1 AIEPT
6 SSALNE
12 RQRRTSR
19 AAADIED
26 VAGFPYSNEFSN
38 LSLLDCSAPTLL
50 PNIFAKDFTPQLSSD
65 VAPEGSVLDGVK
77 VGALFV
83 VIGHCTLLQT
93 TASRVGG
100 KPQRGTPKSVGD
112 AVGHLQRTQRVRLYS
127 CTIEVSIGG
136 YPVCY
141 TSSQRAISALYLR

>member
-1 AIEPT
+1 VGNASSLAINAIEPT

-26 VAGFPYSNEFSN
+26 VVGFPYSNEFSN

-50 PNIFAKDFTPQLSSD
+50 PNIFAKDFTPHLSSD

-77 VGALFV
+77 VGTLFV
-83 VIGHCTLLQT
+83 VVGHCTLLRP
-93 TASRVGG
+93 TASASAANR
-100 KPQRGTPKSVGD
+100 SE
-112 AVGHLQRTQRVRLYS
+112 GHLSPSEMR
-127 CTIEVSIGG
+127 
-136 YPVCY
+136 
-141 TSSQRAISALYLR
+141 